1 MVAAESTVVAFATL
15 ELNHEIHFFECG
27 LNGVWSTM
35 YDGSYRRGYSLSGAI
50 NALLY
55 AIKNESPIAGMNGM
69 RALLRRQRRRILHDD
84 FLLVVDWQDGTTSRF
99 LTMEELIEFEIREYQ
114 KQGA

>member
-1 MVAAESTVVAFATL
+1 MVAAESTVVASATL
-15 ELNHEIHFFECG
+15 ELNHEIHFFECY
-27 LNGVWSTM
+27 LNGMWSTM

-69 RALLRRQRRRILHDD
+69 RALRRWQRRRVLHDD
-84 FLLVVDWQDGTTSRF
+84 FLLVIECGDGTRRNF
-99 LTMEELIEFEIREYQ
+99 LSMGELIDFENGEN
-114 KQGA
+114 